1 MNPLVPLTLDVTPWI
16 RHRYYMNLHLCLTP
30 TSGLSLFP
38 FVREAPVLI
47 RSWTAGHWCDSFLT
61 PHHCYVMSPSAG
73 FPPAISPFSAPA
85 DTIVL
90 CMACMILLLNLSV
103 TFGRAI
109 SQLHESHDDQPANQ
123 SVQSSAAVIQP
134 ATEIELVQA
143 PSRSNV
149 TYA

>member
-1 MNPLVPLTLDVTPWI
+1 MNPLVPLTLDATPWI
-16 RHRYYMNLHLCLTP
+16 RHRYCMNLQLCLTP

-47 RSWTAGHWCDSFLT
+47 RSWTAGHWCDSSLT
-61 PHHCYVMSPSAG
+61 PHHCCVMSTSAG
-73 FPPAISPFSAPA
+73 FPPVISPFSAPA

-90 CMACMILLLNLSV
+90 CMTCMILLLNLSV
-103 TFGRAI
+103 TFGKAI
-109 SQLHESHDDQPANQ
+109 SQLHESHDQPANQ
-123 SVQSSAAVIQP
+123 SFQSSTAVIQL